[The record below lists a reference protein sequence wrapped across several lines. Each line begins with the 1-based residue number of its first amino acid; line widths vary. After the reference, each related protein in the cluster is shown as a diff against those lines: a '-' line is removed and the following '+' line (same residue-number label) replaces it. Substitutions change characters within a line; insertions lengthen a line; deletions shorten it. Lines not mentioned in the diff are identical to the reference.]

1 MSLNP
6 VKSIATTGSSPT
18 THALLPGGII
28 AVSPGPN
35 SSSEPSSITTLILPD
50 TIYCVCGSSQLLV
63 LTIGLTHFSQLH
75 PGSSVILPIVVP
87 FVKVVNSSLPLSN
100 VLTSSGELIDFFSI
114 GAALAVGVRVDIL
127 LLIIS
132 WVRYMHYYII
142 YIFSYLTISDVL
154 AANFSFW

>member
-1 MSLNP
+1 MHYGQVELQQY
-6 VKSIATTGSSPT
+6 
-18 THALLPGGII
+18 H
-28 AVSPGPN
+28 GPN
-35 SSSEPSSITTLILPD
+35 SSSEPSSITILIRPD
-50 TIYCVCGSSQLLV
+50 IIYCVCGASQLLV

-114 GAALAVGVRVDIL
+114 GAALAADVDVL

-132 WVRYMHYYII
+132 WPKYICIFKYM
-142 YIFSYLTISDVL
+142 
-154 AANFSFW
+154 

>member
-50 TIYCVCGSSQLLV
+50 IIYCVCGASQLLV

-100 VLTSSGELIDFFSI
+100 VFTSSGEFIDFFSI
-114 GAALAVGVRVDIL
+114 CSSLVAYVDIL
-127 LLIIS
+127 FLIIF
-132 WVRYMHYYII
+132 WVYIYMHYYIYI
-142 YIFSYLTISDVL
+142 YIYIYSLIQLFQ
-154 AANFSFW
+154 